1 MKKIV
6 STLLFSML
14 LCCAAAQTKKNPVIK
29 GFGTVLEVPFAVE
42 RPDPNRRYPI
52 LVDVTLPSLRPDTL
66 NEALDN
72 VARLVNLH
80 VMGGVPLKNLNVVL
94 AVHSGAAV
102 SLMNNDAYQQR
113 FKTNNPNLALIEEL
127 NRAGVKIFVCGQTLF
142 KRDID
147 PQRLAPGIKV
157 ATSALTTLTTYQL
170 KGYAL
175 LKW

>member
-1 MKKIV
+1 MKKVV
-6 STLLFSML
+6 STLLCSML
-14 LCCAAAQTKKNPVIK
+14 LLSVLAQTKKNPVIK
-29 GFGTVLEVPFAVE
+29 GFGTVVEVPFAVE
-42 RPDPNRRYPI
+42 RPDPKLKYPI
-52 LVDVTLPSLRPDTL
+52 LVDVTLASIKPDTL

-72 VARLVNLH
+72 VARMVNLH
-80 VMGGVPLKNLNVVL
+80 VMGGVPLKNINVVL

-102 SLMNNDAYQQR
+102 TLMNNEAYQQR

-147 PQRLAPGIKV
+147 PQRLAPGIQV
-157 ATSALTTLTTYQL
+157 ATSALTTITTHQL
-170 KGYAL
+170 KGYAH